1 MMYEVRGTCTKHEVQ
16 GTRREIRDTWYM
28 VRGTL
33 NRPVGWAHD
42 YDGNIVAHMI
52 HSKMKRALLC
62 KYTLAYT
69 VQ

>member
-1 MMYEVRGTCTKHEVQ
+1 VVRGTKQEVQ
-16 GTRREIRDTWYM
+16 GTRHEIRDTWYM

-33 NRPVGWAHD
+33 NRPVGRAHD

-62 KYTLAYT
+62 KFTLAYT